1 MKEEIDELKKEH
13 TASPPTRKIDKLWIK
28 LRESESIGL
37 IIKESKETMG
47 EHVVN
52 SYYMFSGL
60 SEKNVVDWLLIVHAI
75 SPRDIKMLEF
85 DEKLTSKIQKNIWS
99 SDGILLICSNEK
111 MAHNIPN
118 PNDKFSSKTSNV
130 KSIPSLRL
138 LVTFSS
144 KLPALIAEVFKSY
157 DEDTKNIINIT
168 DLVGQDFL
176 LEKCFMKM
184 VSKLCETN
192 NYRYVVINLHKISDS
207 NVMTTFENDFDDFIE
222 GEWLIYKHATDN
234 DKLNSEQ
241 MPLSKLTVKVI
252 GGKVKK
258 RKMLDGKTEPGDI
271 VTLSRE
277 LRTFCKKT
285 LVNFNK
291 CINLL
296 RTIQESN
303 DKVMKET
310 LIKTPIQ
317 TPTQSPTLT
326 ADFTPTRCAK
336 LSKNELPLL
345 PLLPNISNTMSPYH
359 TPVKTPFKVPCK
371 TPRFETPNI
380 DLLMDSDAEDV
391 LLAESLL

>member
-1 MKEEIDELKKEH
+1 MKKEIDELKKEH
-13 TASPPTRKIDKLWIK
+13 TTYPTRKLDKLWIEFC
-28 LRESESIGL
+28 ESNLISP

-52 SYYMFSGL
+52 SYHMFSGL
-60 SEKNVVDWLLIVHAI
+60 SDKNVVDWLLIVHAI
-75 SPRDIKMLEF
+75 SPRDIKMLEH
-85 DEKLTSKIQKNIWS
+85 DEKLTPKIQKNMWS

-111 MAHNIPN
+111 MAHNISN

-130 KSIPSLRL
+130 KSISPLRL
-138 LVTFSS
+138 LVTFTA
-144 KLPALIAEVFKSY
+144 KLPLLIAEVFKSY

-168 DLVGQDFL
+168 DLVGPDFL
-176 LEKCFMKM
+176 LDKCFMKM
-184 VSKLCETN
+184 VYKLCETN
-192 NYRYVVINLHKISDS
+192 NYRYVVINLHKISHS

-222 GEWLIYKHATDN
+222 DEWLIYKHATDN
-234 DKLNSEQ
+234 DKLNSER

-271 VTLSRE
+271 VTLSNE
-277 LRTFCKKT
+277 LRTYCKKT

-310 LIKTPIQ
+310 LIKTPTQ

-345 PLLPNISNTMSPYH
+345 PNISNTMAPYH

>member
-13 TASPPTRKIDKLWIK
+13 TTSPTRKLDKLWIEFC
-28 LRESESIGL
+28 ESNLISP
-37 IIKESKETMG
+37 IIKESKETIG

-52 SYYMFSGL
+52 SYHMFSGL
-60 SEKNVVDWLLIVHAI
+60 SDKNVVDWLLIVHAI
-75 SPRDIKMLEF
+75 SPRDIKMLEL
-85 DEKLTSKIQKNIWS
+85 DEKLTPKIQKNIWS

-111 MAHNIPN
+111 MAHNISN

-168 DLVGQDFL
+168 DLVGPDFL

-184 VSKLCETN
+184 VYKLCETN
-192 NYRYVVINLHKISDS
+192 NYRYVVINLHKISHS
-207 NVMTTFENDFDDFIE
+207 NVMATFENDFDEFIE
-222 GEWLIYKHATDN
+222 DEWLIYKHATDN
-234 DKLNSEQ
+234 DKLISER

-271 VTLSRE
+271 VTLSNE
-277 LRTFCKKT
+277 LRTYCKKT

-310 LIKTPIQ
+310 LIKTPTQ
-317 TPTQSPTLT
+317 TPTQSPILI

-345 PLLPNISNTMSPYH
+345 PNISNTMAPYH

-380 DLLMDSDAEDV
+380 DLLMDSDDEDV